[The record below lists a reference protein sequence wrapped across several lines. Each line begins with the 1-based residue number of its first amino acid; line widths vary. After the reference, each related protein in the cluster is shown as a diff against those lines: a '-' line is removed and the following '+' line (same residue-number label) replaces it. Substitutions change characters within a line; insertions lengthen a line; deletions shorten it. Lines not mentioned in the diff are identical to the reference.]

1 MVELIYLNASQHI
14 DKATEHHPHIFHA
27 NRHHWFQLA
36 LKSPRL
42 QQFLHN
48 FNDQLNSFMQ
58 SELTKNKDNFNLFML
73 HPRPEKANICNL
85 YPKQMMED
93 QKMKKLE

>member
-1 MVELIYLNASQHI
+1 M
-14 DKATEHHPHIFHA
+14 
-27 NRHHWFQLA
+27 
-36 LKSPRL
+36 
-42 QQFLHN
+42 QQFLHD
-48 FNDQLNSFMQ
+48 FNEQLSSIMKE
-58 SELTKNKDNFNLFML
+58 ELGKNKDNFDLFML